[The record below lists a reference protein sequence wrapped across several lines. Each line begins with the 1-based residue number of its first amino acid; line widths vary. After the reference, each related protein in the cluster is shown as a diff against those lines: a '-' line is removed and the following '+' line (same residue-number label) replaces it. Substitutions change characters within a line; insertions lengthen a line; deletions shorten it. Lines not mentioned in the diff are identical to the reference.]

1 MTYSAY
7 QYDGSH
13 RDIDFIISDFD
24 EMWKSGMNL
33 DSYDQKIVALLVGDA
48 RLSISDV
55 SRSINLSR
63 SAVAERIKRL
73 EESGIITGYHA
84 KVSIEGR
91 GKVSAYF
98 AMTFSPLSC
107 DLLMTPLME
116 IPEIKL
122 AHSISGDVDLMVFVE
137 AESMERINAI
147 RESFDHLPNVE
158 RVITHTVLTP
168 RINR

>member
-1 MTYSAY
+1 
-7 QYDGSH
+7 
-13 RDIDFIISDFD
+13 
-24 EMWKSGMNL
+24 MWKNVMNL
-33 DSYDQKIVALLVGDA
+33 DSYDQKIVALLVDDA

-55 SRSINLSR
+55 SRSVNLSR
-63 SAVAERIKRL
+63 SAVAERVKRL
-73 EESGIITGYHA
+73 EESGTITGYHA
-84 KVSIEGR
+84 KVSVEGS

-98 AMTFSPLSC
+98 SMTFSTSSC
-107 DLLMTPLME
+107 DLLFEPLMK

-137 AESMERINAI
+137 AESMERLNAI